1 MTSYLKYLVV
11 MAPLLPNQIAL
22 DKACTLAEKAN
33 ASLTAFACVH
43 LSDREINHYPSRQEA
58 KHSKLQEL
66 DKWMLSQVKPHTKW
80 GIEITTKVA
89 WNSDW
94 PLAASHHADQIGA
107 NLIVQSGGDGG
118 LHQRELLRFAP
129 CPVLVAR
136 STEPI
141 VGGVVVAALDIYSDD
156 DAHIALNHAVITA
169 ALNLAEDTSSTL
181 HLVCALDEKEVI
193 ASHLGFQYLEDI
205 NAQQPVIADRFGV
218 SPEQVHVQLGNPQ
231 VIITE
236 CVDII
241 GADVL
246 VIGTVARRGITGKLL
261 GNTAEKILV
270 KTDCDLLVVN

>member
-11 MAPLLPNQIAL
+11 MAPLSPDQTAL

-33 ASLTAFACVH
+33 ASLTTFTCAH

-58 KHSKLQEL
+58 KHLKLQEL
-66 DKWMLSQVKPHTKW
+66 DKWTSSQVKPHTKW
-80 GIEITTKVA
+80 GTEITTEVV

-118 LHQRELLRFAP
+118 LPQRELLRFAP

-136 STEPI
+136 STTPI
-141 VGGVVVAALDIYSDD
+141 VGGVILAALDTHSDD
-156 DAHIALNHAVITA
+156 NAHMALNHAVLTA
-169 ALNLAEDTSSTL
+169 ALNLAEDTNSTV
-181 HLVCALDEKEVI
+181 HLVCALDEKESI
-193 ASHLGFQYLEDI
+193 ASHLGFEYLDNI
-205 NAQQPVIADRFGV
+205 STQQTVIADHFGV
-218 SPEQVHVQLGNPQ
+218 PVEQVHVQLGNPQ

-236 CVDII
+236 CADII
-241 GADVL
+241 EADVL

-261 GNTAEKILV
+261 GNTAEKILA
-270 KTDCDLLVVN
+270 KTGCDLLVVN

>member
-118 LHQRELLRFAP
+118 LHQRELCALLLAP
-129 CPVLVAR
+129 CWSPALQSLLLAVWLLLLWI
-136 STEPI
+136 ST
-141 VGGVVVAALDIYSDD
+141 AMMM
-156 DAHIALNHAVITA
+156 H
-169 ALNLAEDTSSTL
+169 TSLSTM
-181 HLVCALDEKEVI
+181 
-193 ASHLGFQYLEDI
+193 
-205 NAQQPVIADRFGV
+205 P
-218 SPEQVHVQLGNPQ
+218 
-231 VIITE
+231 
-236 CVDII
+236 
-241 GADVL
+241 
-246 VIGTVARRGITGKLL
+246 
-261 GNTAEKILV
+261 
-270 KTDCDLLVVN
+270 